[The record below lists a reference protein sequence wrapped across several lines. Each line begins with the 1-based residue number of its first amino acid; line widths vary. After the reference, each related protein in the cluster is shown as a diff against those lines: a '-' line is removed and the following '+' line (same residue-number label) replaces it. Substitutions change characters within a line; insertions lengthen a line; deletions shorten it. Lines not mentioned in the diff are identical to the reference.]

1 MIVYFFWNGHSS
13 DEYQTSKKYEIAAKI
28 NFGIKKRY

>member
-1 MIVYFFWNGHSS
+1 LRYSGIRDSS

-28 NFGIKKRY
+28 NF